1 MTSTVVE
8 VLVTVGA
15 VLLGG
20 ILSYLASLRVDRM
33 RLTREMRVRLYDEYI
48 VEARELL
55 ARWRS
60 ISEDGKLFAEDLRQR
75 ALSALAQVR
84 RAAVVAGR
92 ADRRK
97 VKTLKTAHD
106 ALADVHAEIDPK
118 PGGGRRQRWI
128 SEAEDQTTVAL
139 NVLKDYAG
147 WLEKR
152 LS

>member
-1 MTSTVVE
+1 M
-8 VLVTVGA
+8 TVGA

-20 ILSYLASLRVDRM
+20 ILSYLASLRVERM

-55 ARWRS
+55 EWWLS
-60 ISEDGKLFAEDLRQR
+60 CSEEELLLAEDPRQR

-97 VKTLKTAHD
+97 ITTLKTAHE
-106 ALADVHAEIDPK
+106 ALADVHDKIE
-118 PGGGRRQRWI
+118 PGLGSGPRQQLI
-128 SEAEDQTTVAL
+128 SEAEDQTTLAL
-139 NVLKDYAG
+139 SVLRDYAG